1 MHIVVTFR
9 DQMLS
14 RYAARLEA
22 LGGGNGRGVL
32 AQALNEGGQAVRS
45 ATVAAET
52 AQTGLPGD
60 TLERAQQTIEA
71 NAGSL
76 SYTIWSEGGNV
87 RLKYFGAKEG
97 GGGVTAHP
105 WNRST
110 YYDRAFITSGPRGRR
125 APSPKLGGQVYR
137 SASRRWGGPI
147 SLVRSGLF
155 IPTEMTKGQTAAAFD
170 KGAASVLATT
180 VVSRL
185 GAMLDPPRP

>member
-1 MHIVVTFR
+1 VHIVVSFR
-9 DQMLS
+9 DQALS
-14 RYAARLEA
+14 RYAARLESLA
-22 LGGGNGRGVL
+22 GGEGRGVL
-32 AQALNEGGQAVRS
+32 AQALNEGGRAVRQ

-60 TLERAQQTIEA
+60 TLERAQRELPA
-71 NAGSL
+71 DAGSL

-87 RLKYFGAKEG
+87 RLKYFGAREG

-125 APSPKLGGQVYR
+125 APSPKLGGHVYR
-137 SASRRWGGPI
+137 SVGGSRRWGGPI
-147 SLVRSGLF
+147 TVVRSGLF
-155 IPTEMTKGQTAAAFD
+155 IPVEMTKGQTAAAFD

-180 VVSRL
+180 VVARL
-185 GAMLDPPRP
+185 GALLP

>member
-22 LGGGNGRGVL
+22 LGSGEGKSIL

-52 AQTGLPGD
+52 AQTRLPGD
-60 TLERAQQTIEA
+60 TLERAQKTIEA
-71 NAGSL
+71 SAGSL

-87 RLKYFGAKEG
+87 RLKYFGAKDT

-110 YYDRAFITSGPRGRR
+110 YYDRAFIMSGPRGRR
-125 APSPKLGGQVYR
+125 APSPKLRGHVYR
-137 SASRRWGGPI
+137 GVGASRRRGGPI

-155 IPTEMTKGQTAAAFD
+155 IPTEMTKGSTAAAFD
-170 KGAASVLATT
+170 KGATTVLATT
-180 VVSRL
+180 VVARL
-185 GAMLDPPRP
+185 GALLP

>member
-1 MHIVVTFR
+1 MHIVVSFR
-9 DQMLS
+9 DQALS

-22 LGGGNGRGVL
+22 LAGGEGRGAL
-32 AQALNEGGQAVRS
+32 AQALNEGGRAVRQ

-60 TLERAQQTIEA
+60 TLERAQRELPA
-71 NAGSL
+71 DSGSL

-110 YYDRAFITSGPRGRR
+110 YYDRAFITSGPPGRR
-125 APSPKLGGQVYR
+125 APSPKLGGHVYR
-137 SASRRWGGPI
+137 SVGGSRRWGGPI
-147 SLVRSGLF
+147 SVVRSGLF
-155 IPTEMTKGQTAAAFD
+155 IPVEMTKGQTAAAFD
-170 KGAASVLATT
+170 TGAASVLATT
-180 VVSRL
+180 VVARL
-185 GAMLDPPRP
+185 GAMLP

>member
-9 DQMLS
+9 DQTLS

-22 LGGGNGRGVL
+22 LAGGAGRDVL
-32 AQALNEGGQAVRS
+32 AQALNEGGRAVRET
-45 ATVAAET
+45 TVAAET

-87 RLKYFGAKEG
+87 RLKYFGAKES

-105 WNRST
+105 WNRSSF
-110 YYDRAFITSGPRGRR
+110 YPGAFITSGPRGRR
-125 APSPKLGGQVYR
+125 APSPKLGGHVYR
-137 SASRRWGGPI
+137 NVAGRRWGGPI
-147 SLVRSGLF
+147 AQVRSGLF

-180 VVSRL
+180 VVARL
-185 GAMLDPPRP
+185 GALLP

>member
-22 LGGGNGRGVL
+22 LSGGSGRGVL
-32 AQALNEGGQAVRS
+32 AQALNEGGQAVRT

-52 AQTGLPGD
+52 AQTGLPGG

-137 SASRRWGGPI
+137 SSSRRWGGPI

-170 KGAASVLATT
+170 RGAASVLATT
-180 VVSRL
+180 GVARL
-185 GAMLDPPRP
+185 GAMLP